1 MVRKM
6 DKKYTKQEIE
16 KLVEKMKNVQIGET
30 TKLGKTEINATKIYE
45 EEISYDKKKTK
56 KVNGKLYIFKEKTS
70 QQNDTLS
77 VAKGVSKS
85 GETENEFRHN
95 ESTTNTINTGA
106 PESVSKIIYGV
117 SQALKNETPFHK
129 PEMDKNNFAVV
140 GIDTEFQ
147 AYSFLSASNREQEKT
162 FLICTQLSFVLSN
175 GERYHVFVLNY
186 SLGDITITTYLNHIL
201 RYFYE
206 NNILFTS
213 YETLKTKSK
222 GLKHQ
227 NVLPCNLY
235 FVFHNARCD
244 MSLFRDLISKKNLRK
259 YIEIG
264 SSLITSKPIN
274 LKCCYARRVGRL
286 GYNFSVNINIRDNM
300 LYLTDSKSLDSY
312 SDQTAYGK
320 ITDNN
325 FDKSDMISHFLTD
338 TDDFVRYALS
348 DSATTVDFPIKLF
361 DRLDPP
367 LTIGS
372 EANHEFVNMFCKDF
386 KIKTKEEYYL
396 KYSGLK
402 LDYDRQVRKK
412 EYRPLNSKLEEINNL
427 FSKCYY
433 GGINQCYTR
442 GFEEDFSIDYDL
454 NNAYPTFMYGMP
466 MIDYKEEHS
475 KFEIV
480 INCSID
486 YAKKRTKRFVN
497 LNCAIVDYDLKKAG
511 FDGIKY
517 IGLFPQKSQGS
528 LFFTMSD
535 NDVCISGPAL
545 YMGLK
550 LKVITKI
557 HKFVYVP
564 TIPNEYPFKNY
575 CQYWIDERKKYKK
588 GTPGNTRCKLM
599 ANSLYGKTGQS
610 VTDAKG
616 TKYIDGEK
624 FKIAI
629 PQSHAT
635 NPIYASTITD
645 LCRVVLIMS
654 MSNVIE
660 QGYQVFSV
668 TTDGFISTYPNELI
682 NNILNT
688 NCLTRDIHNF
698 MVNTRKAITHNES
711 GDYFEPKHINTNGF
725 FNLATRTNIGVDDSG
740 VLARGGSDFKK
751 DRSIILD
758 IIKNNFV
765 LDEIQKRAPLLIE
778 IVKGKKV
785 YMLSDTPKKSR
796 FDYDY
801 KRKPNLETLK
811 LQDISDVIV
820 VSNGVEYRF
829 DKGTTIPYFN
839 TMLYENKKEFEDYKA
854 SAMQYANLNDTI
866 VSSDINRIKQFVNSK
881 SGRLKVLDKN
891 IVLKSIFIL
900 LEDKYKTDKDYSNIK
915 NFNSNDMS
923 LMVQMIF
930 DGVTMTKG
938 NYRLNLCRYKKE
950 KTRFDYISDDLCVDC
965 IEKIIE
971 YVQK

>member
-1 MVRKM
+1 M

-30 TKLGKTEINATKIYE
+30 TKLGKTEIIATKIYE

-70 QQNDTLS
+70 QQNDPLS
-77 VAKGVSKS
+77 VATGCHKS
-85 GETENEFRHN
+85 GGTENEFPHI
-95 ESTTNTINTGA
+95 ESATNPINTVA
-106 PESVSKIIYGV
+106 PESVTKIIYRGG
-117 SQALKNETPFHK
+117 QALKNVAPFHK

-147 AYSFLSASNREQEKT
+147 AYTFLSASNKKQEKI
-162 FLICTQLSFVLSN
+162 FLICTQLSFVLPN

-186 SLGDITITTYLNHIL
+186 SLGDINIATYLNPIL
-201 RYFYE
+201 RYFYG
-206 NNILFTS
+206 NNILFTNFD
-213 YETLKTKSK
+213 TVPTRSK
-222 GLKHQ
+222 GLKQQ

-264 SSLITSKPIN
+264 SSLITSKPIKM
-274 LKCCYARRVGRL
+274 KCSHPKKTGRL

-325 FDKSDMISHFLTD
+325 FDKSDMISHFLSD

-372 EANHEFVNMFCKDF
+372 EANHEFVNKFCKEHN
-386 KIKTKEEYYL
+386 IKTKQEFYL

-402 LDYDRQVRKK
+402 LDYDRQFRKK

-442 GFEEDFSIDYDL
+442 GFEEDFSLDYDL
-454 NNAYPTFMYGMP
+454 KNAYPTYMYMIP

-528 LFFTMSD
+528 LIFTMSD

-550 LKVITKI
+550 LGVITKI

-564 TIPNEYPFKNY
+564 TIPNEYPFKGY
-575 CQYWIDERKKYKK
+575 CQYWIDERSKYKK
-588 GTPGNTRCKLM
+588 GTPANTRCKLM

-624 FKIAI
+624 FKMPI
-629 PQSHAT
+629 PQSQAT

-645 LCRVVLIMS
+645 MCRVVLIMS
-654 MSNVIE
+654 MSNVID

-668 TTDGFISTYPNELI
+668 TTDGFISTYPQVLI

-688 NCLTRDIHNF
+688 NPLTRDIHKLLTD
-698 MVNTRKAITHNES
+698 TRNAITHNES
-711 GDYFEPKHINTNGF
+711 CDYFEVKHINTNGF

-765 LDEIQKRAPLLIE
+765 LDEIQKRAPLLID

-785 YMLSDTPKKSR
+785 YMFSDTPKKSR

-820 VSNGVEYRF
+820 VSNGVEYTF

-839 TMLYENKKEFEDYKA
+839 TMLYENKKEFEDYKT

-866 VSSDINRIKQFVNSK
+866 VSSDITRIKQFVNSK

-900 LEDKYKTDKDYSNIK
+900 LEDNYKSDKDYSEIK
-915 NFNSNDMS
+915 NYNSTQIVLMVEMLFDGLKMRKGTYRMS
-923 LMVQMIF
+923 LS
-930 DGVTMTKG
+930 
-938 NYRLNLCRYKKE
+938 RYKKE
-950 KTRFDYISDDLCVDC
+950 KTKYDYISDDLCVEC